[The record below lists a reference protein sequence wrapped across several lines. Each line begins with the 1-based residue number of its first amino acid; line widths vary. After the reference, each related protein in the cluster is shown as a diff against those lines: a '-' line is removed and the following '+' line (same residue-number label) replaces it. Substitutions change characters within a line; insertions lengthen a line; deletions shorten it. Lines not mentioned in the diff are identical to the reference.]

1 MDRKLDAEEPKSA
14 IEGLEGLA
22 LEYSWQE
29 LLKATESFDSK
40 RQLGAGASGTV
51 YHAVLCEGTEAA
63 IKVLEAPARGGFD
76 EEVRLLSR
84 CRHPNVVMLL
94 GFSEDS
100 EKERCALVYE
110 LLKGGDLYRRLQA
123 EKPYLWPERLRT
135 ATEVCRGLAHLHKH
149 RPKIFHRDI
158 KSQNILFSNDGTAKI
173 ADFGSILSF
182 SRTNILLFDTICNLS

>member
-1 MDRKLDAEEPKSA
+1 MCLERALESRAQAGSIKKIRLSDRKLDAEEPKSA

-29 LLKATESFDSK
+29 LQQATESFASK

-51 YHAVLCEGTEAA
+51 YHATLCEGTEAA
-63 IKVLEAPARGGFD
+63 IKVLEAPTRGGFD

-84 CRHPNVVMLL
+84 VRHPNVVMLL
-94 GFSEDS
+94 GFAE
-100 EKERCALVYE
+100 ELIGQGQRCALVYE

-123 EKPYLWPERLRT
+123 EKPYLWPDRLRT

-149 RPKIFHRDI
+149 RPKIFHRP
-158 KSQNILFSNDGTAKI
+158 
-173 ADFGSILSF
+173 
-182 SRTNILLFDTICNLS
+182 